1 MHEMQF
7 GQPLPVGPEW
17 DHVFDVYVEVVAKSD
32 SGSFPG
38 HVKRTPAALKPQL
51 AKRLTDDLVAA
62 LTAQEQSLPAD
73 HPAVSGKPTVI
84 EAMTRVAVALKNG
97 LPLHQVVT
105 CLTEAKPRSCQVPAL
120 SLLLR
125 DCATEGSGPV
135 DLLSWTLC
143 IGESISEQE
152 WTELGESLA
161 LDCKKRSDGE
171 PLPRWL
177 SAMTS
182 LIDQVQ
188 SHHPTASDLVL
199 ALLNG
204 FDKGCNPGPDMD
216 VDLDLNAEVNQDAF
230 DEARVKCA
238 RLRAQLTREAAR
250 LVDDLDAAVRKTSA
264 LANDDIAQ
272 PKGAEQRKR
281 PIREDPQVK
290 QLCGD
295 IAHGLA
301 RGVLTLKE
309 VIDALEQLA
318 TGSETVAALMH
329 VLVVRARSRGDE
341 LHAFFRTV
349 LDEAARPDELVLCM
363 APALLDGEGDISQ
376 AAALAYGL
384 ACEVA
389 GAITRLLPI
398 LRLIEALCLLEGS
411 STLLLLRDRVKGM
424 VREAAVDLVTEAS
437 QRVGH
442 ATERLFEVPKLG
454 PTARLTTD
462 QLEGLVGVV
471 KDSIEALA
479 RPLSSPM
486 ASAYVLE
493 ALRSSIHLP
502 ACGHLVS
509 LLVRVLLERQT
520 VLDAFMGVLVNA
532 DVPPTAT
539 KAHGTLARQVAF
551 GFADWAVPGPSLVKR
566 VDAWIDAVKPDAST
580 MGFGVL
586 QVILDSL
593 ASIKWGNS
601 IKSSLVERRH
611 QVEKRMRAR
620 RAEPHI
626 APVIELIAST
636 RGAKECSLVEDK
648 EEVLKNGNISGAVND
663 IVLAVRSGDISM
675 GEVIEWF
682 SGQKATFDRDLLLF
696 TFIAPLFGKA
706 AVSPHYNLK
715 KFLKSLLDVDDTSEF
730 FTGVGIVFG
739 VREESD
745 TDRDCMI
752 DTIEAL
758 SIKCK
763 DDKLL
768 RLQWFASEYLEASNG
783 EDARS
788 KKLGAVIDAIDR
800 KLDGEDASHTA
811 AAEQDIPLLTTAG
824 MKPGAYSQSVIE
836 SWNPVPEA
844 GPPSN
849 SGRIDFG
856 IRNQRPAMAPPVVTS
871 PPRRPGLPAGRIPPQ
886 QGPADGLLPTT
897 WLPPPHGKDNHPS
910 PNLGRQLVDGLSSE
924 YSLAEGPPQDHIRI
938 IPVSP
943 RTETDSFA
951 KRVVEALNNQQF
963 AFAKR
968 LIMGALSNVLNLTAP
983 GVPRLQEQGLRTL
996 GRIISDPEIDLQE
1009 LALGEVARGIRHV
1022 IGAIAESKYLKVLNL
1037 YSFVGWGQD
1046 DEGRIGVYK
1055 IHNALEHIVNLYPSQ
1070 SMPLRLLIVSD
1081 ATISAHESE
1090 PMLAKLEAASGGRLK
1105 VERRN

>member
-1 MHEMQF
+1 M
-7 GQPLPVGPEW
+7 
-17 DHVFDVYVEVVAKSD
+17 FDVYVEVVARSD
-32 SGSFPG
+32 SGKFPD
-38 HVKRTPAALKPQL
+38 HVKHTPAALKPQL

-73 HPAVSGKPTVI
+73 HPAVSGRPTVV

-97 LPLHQVVT
+97 LALDQVVT

-161 LDCKKRSDGE
+161 PDFKKTSDGE
-171 PLPRWL
+171 LLPRWL

-188 SHHPTASDLVL
+188 THHPTASDLVL

-216 VDLDLNAEVNQDAF
+216 VDLDLDLNAEVNQDAF

-272 PKGAEQRKR
+272 AKGAEQCKK

-363 APALLDGEGDISQ
+363 APALLDGGGDINQ

-384 ACEVA
+384 AREVA

-411 STLLLLRDRVKGM
+411 STLLLLRERVNGM

-442 ATERLFEVPKLG
+442 ATERLFEVPKLE

-462 QLEGLVGVV
+462 QLEGLGGVV

-479 RPLSSPM
+479 RPLNSPM

-539 KAHGTLARQVAF
+539 KAHGTLARQVAL

-580 MGFGVL
+580 MKFGVL

-620 RAEPHI
+620 RAESHI
-626 APVIELIAST
+626 APAIELIAST

-648 EEVLKNGNISGAVND
+648 EEVLKNENISGAVND

-682 SGQKATFDRDLLLF
+682 SGQEATFDRDLLLF
-696 TFIAPLFGKA
+696 TFIAPLFGEA
-706 AVSPHYNLK
+706 AVSRHYNLK
-715 KFLKSLLDVDDTSEF
+715 NFLKSLLDVDDTSEF
-730 FTGVGIVFG
+730 FTEVGIVFG

-758 SIKCK
+758 AIKCK

-788 KKLGAVIDAIDR
+788 KKLSAVIDAIDR

-824 MKPGAYSQSVIE
+824 MKPGTYSQSVIE

-849 SGRIDFG
+849 SGRIDLG
-856 IRNQRPAMAPPVVTS
+856 IRNQRLAMAPPVVTN
-871 PPRRPGLPAGRIPPQ
+871 PPLRPGLPAGRIPPQ
-886 QGPADGLLPTT
+886 RGPADGLLPTT
-897 WLPPPHGKDNHPS
+897 WLSPPHGKDPHGKDNHPF

-924 YSLAEGPPQDHIRI
+924 YSLAEGPPQDSTRI
-938 IPVSP
+938 IPISP
-943 RTETDSFA
+943 RTETDTFA
-951 KRVVEALNNQQF
+951 KRVVDALNNQQF

-968 LIMGALSNVLNLTAP
+968 LIMRTLSNVLNLTGP
-983 GVPRLQEQGLRTL
+983 GVPRLQEQGLKTL
-996 GRIISDPEIDLQE
+996 GRIISDPEIDLRE

-1070 SMPLRLLIVSD
+1070 SMPLRLLIVSN

-1090 PMLAKLEAASGGRLK
+1090 PMLAKLEEASGGRLK